1 MAGGAGV
8 PTIQAQV
15 TGTAMKKGIPIS
27 GLVGVGIA
35 IIWLSGYATGV
46 YKGIQIG
53 KDYNFEKVANQAI
66 KTARETLE
74 IAKKLQE
81 KNHLIQEEN
90 DRLKEQLSQ
99 EQNQKQ

>member
-1 MAGGAGV
+1 
-8 PTIQAQV
+8 
-15 TGTAMKKGIPIS
+15 MKKGIPIS

-53 KDYNFEKVANQAI
+53 KDYSYEKVAKEAVKI
-66 KTARETLE
+66 AREILE